1 MKNNRSEGIQN
12 DTEKKRLRDK
22 KARIRSSNKHV
33 IGVPEKRDSRVE
45 VNIWRENNL
54 NFSRLVKKTPRHKF

>member
-45 VNIWRENNL
+45 VNI
-54 NFSRLVKKTPRHKF
+54 